1 MRLSLDCVPCV
12 MRQALEAS
20 RMATQ
25 DESKQEE
32 VLREVARLLSET
44 SFDKT
49 PPEIADRVHHMVRE
63 VTGTYDPYSQLKQE
77 YNQKAMS
84 MYPQMKEKVNNSQN
98 RLLTAVKL
106 AIAGNIID
114 FGPGHDFDL
123 EESID
128 EVLEMDLTVDHFEKF
143 EEALN
148 NSQTIYY
155 LCDNTGEIIMDR
167 ILVEEMRGKDIT
179 VVVKK
184 GPIINDA
191 TIEDARYC
199 KIDEIASIEEVSNGE
214 RGNGPE
220 RNSHQFITKLSEADM
235 VVSKGQGNY
244 EALSDAKANIFFM
257 LRAKCSLVARDL
269 GVPGIKVGDTVL
281 MNKNFI

>member
-1 MRLSLDCVPCV
+1 
-12 MRQALEAS
+12 
-20 RMATQ
+20 
-25 DESKQEE
+25 
-32 VLREVARLLSET
+32 
-44 SFDKT
+44 
-49 PPEIADRVHHMVRE
+49 
-63 VTGTYDPYSQLKQE
+63 
-77 YNQKAMS
+77 
-84 MYPQMKEKVNNSQN
+84 PQMKEKVNNSQN